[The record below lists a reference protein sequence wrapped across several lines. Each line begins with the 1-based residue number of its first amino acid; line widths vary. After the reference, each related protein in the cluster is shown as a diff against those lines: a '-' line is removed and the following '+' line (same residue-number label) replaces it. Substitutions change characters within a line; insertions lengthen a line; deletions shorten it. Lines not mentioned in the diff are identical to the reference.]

1 MGILILAFSLRV
13 VGVGH
18 GLPLLVVD
26 DEPPFVFAAL
36 KMLEL
41 KTIIPAF
48 HNEFKNF
55 LYYPPY
61 LAYVLLPFFA
71 ILTGFLFF
79 KYGSLDLLKTAV
91 AADPSIFFL
100 VARLITVAFGV
111 LSMYFIYRFARNIWK
126 TEAPA
131 LWAAFFSATSLLAI
145 SLSSVARHWTAVL
158 FIFSLMLFF
167 LSHPAWTARRR
178 YGLSLCTVGIG
189 FGVSTI
195 SAAALPLM
203 ALWFFF
209 CERDESRWEL
219 LRKFWLPV
227 VIVLGLFYKLPLLLY
242 PMSMG
247 FKAETI
253 LKIPSVLDVLTA
265 PFVFGY
271 RFAVS
276 EPIFALA
283 VFAGLWIAFR
293 NYKRFFCL
301 SVCFA
306 YAYSLLFLIMFR
318 FEARFLL
325 PLIPLI
331 AALAG
336 LAFSRIRTRVSIPAA
351 VLIVFLS
358 ARLAMLAWG
367 GDTRE
372 QARAWVEAHILEK
385 SHIATY
391 GKGLRL
397 PKTKEAFAEQAV
409 LDASSIRGADR
420 ADESLSESTRSARRY
435 HTLNL
440 YALQNEKLWSG
451 ITEYLARN
459 NYQFLSV
466 SEDDGDD
473 SRVKKLKKTGDT
485 GSLMQAFSGSY
496 TEGVRYT
503 DGDFSG
509 GFSALFRIRAL
520 GPNVILYTLP

>member
-1 MGILILAFSLRV
+1 
-13 VGVGH
+13 
-18 GLPLLVVD
+18 
-26 DEPPFVFAAL
+26 
-36 KMLEL
+36 
-41 KTIIPAF
+41 
-48 HNEFKNF
+48 
-55 LYYPPY
+55 
-61 LAYVLLPFFA
+61 
-71 ILTGFLFF
+71 
-79 KYGSLDLLKTAV
+79 
-91 AADPSIFFL
+91 
-100 VARLITVAFGV
+100 
-111 LSMYFIYRFARNIWK
+111 
-126 TEAPA
+126 
-131 LWAAFFSATSLLAI
+131 
-145 SLSSVARHWTAVL
+145 
-158 FIFSLMLFF
+158 
-167 LSHPAWTARRR
+167 
-178 YGLSLCTVGIG
+178 
-189 FGVSTI
+189 
-195 SAAALPLM
+195 
-203 ALWFFF
+203 
-209 CERDESRWEL
+209 
-219 LRKFWLPV
+219 
-227 VIVLGLFYKLPLLLY
+227 
-242 PMSMG
+242 
-247 FKAETI
+247 
-253 LKIPSVLDVLTA
+253 
-265 PFVFGY
+265 
-271 RFAVS
+271 
-276 EPIFALA
+276 
-283 VFAGLWIAFR
+283 
-293 NYKRFFCL
+293 
-301 SVCFA
+301 
-306 YAYSLLFLIMFR
+306 MFR